1 MDAGIQFPSI
11 KDVCGCSPIC
21 APIFCKNGS
30 SRKANI
36 VGCLEVSLNTAVHL
50 SKLTAVTF
58 INDKHT
64 PFIPQGSH
72 LFFIFGVAKCCGHLL
87 NGGHNKS
94 LAGITQSPNQRSCAV
109 GIVHAPILK
118 GVVFVYG
125 LVIEVL
131 AVNKKEHLVDTAV
144 IPQQSC

>member
-1 MDAGIQFPSI
+1 MINTHRLSRRGA
-11 KDVCGCSPIC
+11 
-21 APIFCKNGS
+21 IFS
-30 SRKANI
+30 SYL
-36 VGCLEVSLNTAVHL
+36 GLL
-50 SKLTAVTF
+50 
-58 INDKHT
+58 
-64 PFIPQGSH
+64 
-72 LFFIFGVAKCCGHLL
+72 KCCGHLL

-144 IPQQSC
+144 IPAAKLLIYKRSASFRSQ